1 MSVQLDNSEFN
12 TIRERFCRAC
22 QHCECVKPPL
32 AHHCRRCGRCVMR
45 MDHHCPWV
53 SNCIGLKNIKFFIL
67 FNFYTMLLTT
77 FNMLDYIIN
86 VIVSYMKKENILDH
100 RLKYKFNTILL
111 VGNGVLTF
119 IFLLFSISLFYNQIT
134 MIKD

>member
-1 MSVQLDNSEFN
+1 
-12 TIRERFCRAC
+12 
-22 QHCECVKPPL
+22 
-32 AHHCRRCGRCVMR
+32 
-45 MDHHCPWV
+45 
-53 SNCIGLKNIKFFIL
+53 
-67 FNFYTMLLTT
+67 MLLTT

-86 VIVSYMKKENILDH
+86 VIVSYMKKENVLDH

-111 VGNGVLTF
+111 VGNGVLTV